1 MRRWLT
7 FLARMGVACTLATVV
22 IAVPSALAAGNAVIN
37 DCQTNG
43 SLTGSYTLAQLRHA
57 LAIMPASVKEYTNC
71 ADVITQAENT
81 ALSTGHFNGG
91 AGKGSG
97 GSFLP
102 TPVIVIL
109 VLLILAAVT
118 FGAVAIRRRRAAGED
133 GPGEDGGPGETGSD
147 VDGREGSGEG
157 PPA

>member
-1 MRRWLT
+1 MKRWLT
-7 FLARMGVACTLATVV
+7 FFALISALCTLATAAV
-22 IAVPSALAAGNAVIN
+22 AVPSALAAGNAVIN

-43 SLTGSYTLAQLRHA
+43 KLTGDYTLPQLRHA

-71 ADVITQAENT
+71 YDVITQAENS

-118 FGAVAIRRRRAAGED
+118 FGAVAIRRRRA
-133 GPGEDGGPGETGSD
+133 TGSD
-147 VDGREGSGEG
+147 EPGDGDGPEDLGGAG
-157 PPA
+157 PPT